1 MFQVK
6 GTLKMPK
13 KKEPENLVNQSMV
26 LDQFLSTLVK
36 SVAKGQTA
44 LQQYYKEDEQG
55 RNSTVAY
62 TIPSVSLEIKLNFTM
77 TETKGISFLF
87 KKTKETS
94 SEVFSSLKLNL
105 AAIPNPQ
112 HQLTQ
117 EVYTVQA
124 GDTLKR
130 IAEKFNVS
138 VNELIKWNTDKI
150 SDPDRIEKGMVL
162 TLFL

>member
-1 MFQVK
+1 MA
-6 GTLKMPK
+6 K
-13 KKEPENLVNQSMV
+13 KKESENLVNQTIV
-26 LDQFLSTLVK
+26 LDQFLSTLVT

-44 LQQYYKEDEQG
+44 LQRYYKEDEQG

-77 TETKGISFLF
+77 TEAKGISFLF

-117 EVYTVQA
+117 KAYTVKA

-130 IAEKFNVS
+130 IAERLNVS
-138 VNELIKWNTDKI
+138 VNELIKWNADKI

-162 TLFL
+162 TYF

>member
-1 MFQVK
+1 MA
-6 GTLKMPK
+6 K
-13 KKEPENLVNQSMV
+13 KKESENLVNQTIV
-26 LDQFLSTLVK
+26 LDQFLSTLVT

-44 LQQYYKEDEQG
+44 LQRYYKEDEQG

-105 AAIPNPQ
+105 AAIPNPK
-112 HQLTQ
+112 H
-117 EVYTVQA
+117 
-124 GDTLKR
+124 
-130 IAEKFNVS
+130 
-138 VNELIKWNTDKI
+138 
-150 SDPDRIEKGMVL
+150 
-162 TLFL
+162 

>member
-1 MFQVK
+1 MA
-6 GTLKMPK
+6 K
-13 KKEPENLVNQSMV
+13 KKESENLVNQTIV
-26 LDQFLSTLVK
+26 LDQFLSTLVT

-44 LQQYYKEDEQG
+44 LQRYYKEDEQG

-77 TETKGISFLF
+77 TEAKGISFLF

-94 SEVFSSLKLNL
+94 SEVFSSMKLNL

-112 HQLTQ
+112 HQLAQKT
-117 EVYTVQA
+117 YTVKPGYKA

-130 IAEKFNVS
+130 IADRLNVS
-138 VNELIKWNTDKI
+138 VNELIKWNADKI

-162 TLFL
+162 TYF

>member
-1 MFQVK
+1 
-6 GTLKMPK
+6 
-13 KKEPENLVNQSMV
+13 
-26 LDQFLSTLVK
+26 
-36 SVAKGQTA
+36 
-44 LQQYYKEDEQG
+44 
-55 RNSTVAY
+55 
-62 TIPSVSLEIKLNFTM
+62 M

-105 AAIPNPQ
+105 AAIPNPK

-117 EVYTVQA
+117 KAYTVKA

>member
-1 MFQVK
+1 MA
-6 GTLKMPK
+6 K
-13 KKEPENLVNQSMV
+13 KKESENLVNQTIV
-26 LDQFLSTLVK
+26 LDQFLSTLVT

-44 LQQYYKEDEQG
+44 LQRYYKEDEQG

-77 TETKGISFLF
+77 TEEKGISFLF

-94 SEVFSSLKLNL
+94 SEVFSSMKLNL

-117 EVYTVQA
+117 EVYTVHA

-130 IAEKFNVS
+130 IAEKFNRQYS
-138 VNELIKWNTDKI
+138 FYLYAYPTQ
-150 SDPDRIEKGMVL
+150 SP
-162 TLFL
+162 T

>member
-1 MFQVK
+1 MAS
-6 GTLKMPK
+6 
-13 KKEPENLVNQSMV
+13 KKESENLVNQSMV
-26 LDQFLSTLVK
+26 LDQFLSSLVK

-77 TETKGISFLF
+77 TEKKGISFLF
-87 KKTKETS
+87 KKTKETAT
-94 SEVFSSLKLNL
+94 EVFSSMKLNL
-105 AAIPNPQ
+105 SAIPNPQ
-112 HQLTQ
+112 HQLSRAA
-117 EVYTVQA
+117 YTVKA
-124 GDTLKR
+124 GDTLKK

-138 VNELIKWNTDKI
+138 LKELIKWNIDKI
-150 SDPDRIEKGMVL
+150 PDPDRIEKGMVL